1 MTELEITAMNS
12 TEQARL
18 NPLYENMQRALK
30 LQGKAKATKDAYSR
44 AVRRAADYFDRCPD
58 DLTAEELRAY
68 FADLLETHS
77 WSTIKLDRCG
87 LQFFYR
93 HVLDRPW
100 DWVDI
105 VKPPRAERLPDVLTR
120 EETRR
125 LLGAVYQLRYRVF
138 FVTLYTTGLRL
149 SEGLALEVGDIDRH
163 RLRLHVRRGKGNKD
177 RYVPITR
184 PLLGMLRKWWKTH
197 ENPRLIFPNPSGG
210 VARMRAADKPMHAG
224 GVQAAMRAA
233 VADCGI
239 RLRITVHS
247 LRHLFSTHM
256 LELGVDLREL
266 QGILGHVSPATTARY
281 AHLTDVTSAQARERQ
296 AQLLKSFVLRWSDG
310 A

>member
-1 MTELEITAMNS
+1 LNS
-12 TEQARL
+12 IEQARFR
-18 NPLYENMQRALK
+18 PLFESMQRALK
-30 LQGKAKATKDAYSR
+30 LQGKAKATKDAYTR
-44 AVRRAADYFDRCPD
+44 AVRRSAAYFDRCPD
-58 DLTAEELRAY
+58 DLSAEELREY

-105 VKPPRAERLPDVLTR
+105 VKPPREQRLPDVLTR
-120 EETRR
+120 KETHR
-125 LLGAVYQLRYRVF
+125 LLGSVYKLRYRVF
-138 FVTLYTTGLRL
+138 FVALYSTGLRL
-149 SEGLALEVGDIDRH
+149 GEGLALQVGDIDGQ
-163 RLRLHVRRGKGNKD
+163 RLRIHVRAGKGNKD
-177 RYVPITR
+177 RYVPITH

-197 ENPRLIFPNPSGG
+197 ENPRLLFPNPSGG
-210 VARMRAADKPMHAG
+210 VARMREADTAMHAG

-239 RLRITVHS
+239 ALRITVHS

-256 LELGVDLREL
+256 LEVGVDLREL

-296 AQLLKSFVLRWSDG
+296 GQLLASFVLRWKDQS
-310 A
+310 

>member
-1 MTELEITAMNS
+1 MNA

-18 NPLYENMQRALK
+18 KPLVESMQRALK
-30 LQGKAKATKDAYSR
+30 LQGKAEATKDAYCR
-44 AVRRAADYFDRCPD
+44 AVRRTCEYFDRCPD
-58 DLTAEELRAY
+58 DLSAEELREY
-68 FADLLETHS
+68 FASLLETHS

-105 VKPPRAERLPDVLTR
+105 VKPPQAQRLPDVLTR
-120 EETRR
+120 AQTHR
-125 LLGAVYQLRYRVF
+125 LLGSVYKLRYRVF
-138 FVTLYTTGLRL
+138 FVTLYSTGLRL
-149 SEGLALEVGDIDRH
+149 SEGLSLEVGDIDRH
-163 RLRLHVRRGKGNKD
+163 RMRIHVRRGKGNKD
-177 RYVPITR
+177 RYVPITEA
-184 PLLGMLRKWWKTH
+184 LLHTLRKWWKTH
-197 ENPRLIFPNPSGG
+197 ENPRLLFPNPSGG
-210 VARMRAADKPMHAG
+210 AKRMREAVAPMHAG
-224 GVQAAMRAA
+224 GVQAAMRAG
-233 VADCGI
+233 VTGCGI

-296 AQLLKSFVLRWSDG
+296 GQLLESFVLRWNDQS
-310 A
+310 

>member
-1 MTELEITAMNS
+1 MNA

-18 NPLYENMQRALK
+18 KPLVESMQRALK
-30 LQGKAKATKDAYSR
+30 LQGKAEATKDAYCR
-44 AVRRAADYFDRCPD
+44 AVRRTCEYFDRCPD
-58 DLTAEELRAY
+58 DLSAEELRTY
-68 FADLLETHS
+68 FADLLKTHS

-105 VKPPRAERLPDVLTR
+105 VKPPRAIRLPDVLTR
-120 EETRR
+120 QQTLR
-125 LLGAVYQLRYRVF
+125 LLGAVYKLRYRVF
-138 FVTLYTTGLRL
+138 FVTLYCTGLRL
-149 SEGLALEVGDIDRH
+149 SEGLALAVGDIDGQ
-163 RLRLHVRRGKGNKD
+163 RLRIHVRGGKGDKD

-184 PLLGMLRKWWKTH
+184 ALLGMLRKWWKTH
-197 ENPRLIFPNPSGG
+197 ENPRLLFPNPSGG
-210 VARMRAADKPMHAG
+210 GQRMRMAVTPMHAG

-233 VADCGI
+233 VADCRIG
-239 RLRITVHS
+239 LRITVHS

-296 AQLLKSFVLRWSDG
+296 GQLLSSFVLRWKDPS
-310 A
+310 

>member
-1 MTELEITAMNS
+1 MEITLMS
-12 TEQARL
+12 PTEQARFT
-18 NPLYENMQRALK
+18 PLYAAMQRALK
-30 LQGKAKATKDAYSR
+30 LQGKAPATQDGYTR
-44 AVRRAADYFDRCPD
+44 GIRRAADYFDRCPD
-58 DLTAEELRAY
+58 NLTAEELRGY

-105 VKPPRAERLPDVLTR
+105 VKPPRPERLPDVLTR
-120 EETRR
+120 EVTLR
-125 LLGAVYQLRYRVF
+125 LLDSVYKLRYRVF
-138 FVTLYTTGLRL
+138 FVLLYSTGLRL
-149 SEGLALEVGDIDRH
+149 GEGLALEVGDIDRH
-163 RLRLHVRRGKGNKD
+163 RMRIHVRSGKGNKD
-177 RYVPITR
+177 RYVPISQ
-184 PLLGMLRKWWKTH
+184 PVLSMLRQWWKIH
-197 ENPRLIFPNPSGG
+197 ENPRLVFPNPNGG
-210 VARMRAADKPMHAG
+210 PKLMGEAERPMHAG

-239 RLRITVHS
+239 HLRITVHS

-266 QGILGHVSPATTARY
+266 QTILGHVSPATTARY
-281 AHLTDVTSAQARERQ
+281 AHLTEVTSAKARERQ
-296 AQLLKSFVLRWSDG
+296 GQLLNRFVLRWRNAS
-310 A
+310 

>member
-1 MTELEITAMNS
+1 MNS
-12 TEQARL
+12 IEQARF
-18 NPLYENMQRALK
+18 NPLFESMQRALK

-44 AVRRAADYFDRCPD
+44 AVRRAAERFERCPD
-58 DLTAEELRAY
+58 DLSAEELREH
-68 FADLLETHS
+68 FAELLETHS
-77 WSTIKLDRCG
+77 WSTVKLDRCG

-105 VKPPRAERLPDVLTR
+105 VKPPRTERLPDVLTR
-120 EETRR
+120 AETRR
-125 LLGAVYQLRYRVF
+125 LLGAVYKLRYRVF
-138 FVTLYTTGLRL
+138 FVTLYSTGLRL
-149 SEGLALEVGDIDRH
+149 SEGLGLELGDIDRH
-163 RLRLHVRRGKGNKD
+163 RMRIHVRAGKGNKD
-177 RYVPITR
+177 RYVPITQ

-197 ENPRLIFPNPSGG
+197 ENQRLLFPNPNGG
-210 VARMRAADKPMHAG
+210 VQRMREADTPMHAG

-239 RLRITVHS
+239 RLRITVHT

-296 AQLLKSFVLRWSDG
+296 DQLLKSFVLRWSDET
-310 A
+310 

>member
-1 MTELEITAMNS
+1 MNTE
-12 TEQARL
+12 EQARFH
-18 NPLYENMQRALK
+18 PLYERMQRALK

-44 AVRRAADYFDRCPD
+44 AVRRTAEYFDRCPD
-58 DLTAEELRAY
+58 DLSAEELRAY
-68 FADLLETHS
+68 FADLLEAHS

-105 VKPPRAERLPDVLTR
+105 VKPPRVQRLPDVLTR
-120 EETRR
+120 EQTQR
-125 LLGAVYQLRYRVF
+125 LLGSVYKLRYRIF
-138 FVTLYTTGLRL
+138 FVTLYSTGLRL
-149 SEGLALEVGDIDRH
+149 AEGLALEVGDIDGQRM
-163 RLRLHVRRGKGNKD
+163 RIHVRGGKGNKD
-177 RYVPITR
+177 RYVPITQ

-197 ENPRLIFPNPSGG
+197 ENPRLLFPNPNGG
-210 VARMRAADKPMHAG
+210 VQRMREAITPMHAG

-233 VADCGI
+233 VADCRIG
-239 RLRITVHS
+239 LRITVHS

-266 QGILGHVSPATTARY
+266 QGILGHVSVATTARY
-281 AHLTDVTSAQARERQ
+281 THLTDVTSAQARERQ
-296 AQLLKSFVLRWSDG
+296 AQLLQSFVLRWQD
-310 A
+310 AA

>member
-1 MTELEITAMNS
+1 MRDLEVIPLNT
-12 TEQARL
+12 TEQARFT
-18 NPLYENMQRALK
+18 PLFESMQRALK

-44 AVRRAADYFDRCPD
+44 AVRRAGERFERCPD
-58 DLTAEELRAY
+58 DLSAEELRVH
-68 FADLLETHS
+68 FAELLETHS
-77 WSTIKLDRCG
+77 WSTVELDRCG

-93 HVLDRPW
+93 YVLERPW

-125 LLGAVYQLRYRVF
+125 LLSSVCKLRYRVF
-138 FVTLYTTGLRL
+138 FVTLYSTGMRL
-149 SEGLALEVGDIDRH
+149 SEGLGLQTGDIDCH
-163 RLRLHVRRGKGNKD
+163 RMRIHVRAGKGNKD
-177 RYVPITR
+177 RYVPITEA
-184 PLLGMLRKWWKTH
+184 LLYTLRKWWKTH
-197 ENPRLIFPNPSGG
+197 ENPRLVFPNPSGG
-210 VARMRAADKPMHAG
+210 VQRMREAVAPMHAG

-239 RLRITVHS
+239 HLRITVHS

-266 QGILGHVSPATTARY
+266 QSILGHVSLVTTARY
-281 AHLTDVTSAQARERQ
+281 THLTDVTGALARERQ
-296 AQLLKSFVLRWSDG
+296 GQLPESFVLRRKDPS
-310 A
+310 

>member
-1 MTELEITAMNS
+1 MNTA
-12 TEQARL
+12 EQARF
-18 NPLYENMQRALK
+18 NPLYESLQRALK

-44 AVRRAADYFDRCPD
+44 AVRRTAEYFDRCPD
-58 DLTAEELRAY
+58 DLSAEELRAY

-105 VKPPRAERLPDVLTR
+105 VKPPRVQRLPDVLTR
-120 EETRR
+120 EQTQR
-125 LLGAVYQLRYRVF
+125 LLGSVYKLRYRIF
-138 FVTLYTTGLRL
+138 FVTLYSTGLRL
-149 SEGLALEVGDIDRH
+149 AEGLALEVGDIDGQRM
-163 RLRLHVRRGKGNKD
+163 RIHVRGGKGNKD
-177 RYVPITR
+177 RYVPITQ

-197 ENPRLIFPNPSGG
+197 ESPRLLFPNPNGG
-210 VARMRAADKPMHAG
+210 VQRMREAITPMHAG

-233 VADCGI
+233 VADCRIG
-239 RLRITVHS
+239 LRITVHS

-266 QGILGHVSPATTARY
+266 QGILAHVSAPTTARY

-296 AQLLKSFVLRWSDG
+296 AQLLQSFVLRWQD
-310 A
+310 AA

>member
-1 MTELEITAMNS
+1 MNA
-12 TEQARL
+12 TEQARFD
-18 NPLYENMQRALK
+18 PLYESMQRALK

-44 AVRRAADYFDRCPD
+44 AVRRTADYFDRCPD
-58 DLTAEELRAY
+58 DLSAEELRAY

-105 VKPPRAERLPDVLTR
+105 VRPRRVQRLPDVLTR
-120 EETRR
+120 AETHR
-125 LLGAVYQLRYRVF
+125 LLDAVYKLRYRVF
-138 FVTLYTTGLRL
+138 FVTLCSTGLRL
-149 SEGLALEVGDIDRH
+149 SEGLALQVGDIDGQRM
-163 RLRLHVRRGKGNKD
+163 RIHVRGGKGKKD
-177 RYVPITR
+177 RYVPIAQ
-184 PLLGMLRKWWKTH
+184 PLLGMLRKWWKSH
-197 ENPRLIFPNPSGG
+197 ENPRLLFPNPSGG
-210 VARMRAADKPMHAG
+210 TQRMRAADAPMDTG
-224 GVQAAMRAA
+224 GVQAAMRAT
-233 VADCGI
+233 VADRGI

-266 QGILGHVSPATTARY
+266 QAILGHVSPATTARY
-281 AHLTDVTSAQARERQ
+281 AHLTEVTSARARERQ
-296 AQLLKSFVLRWSDG
+296 GQLLESFVLRWNDKS
-310 A
+310 

>member
-1 MTELEITAMNS
+1 MT
-12 TEQARL
+12 
-18 NPLYENMQRALK
+18 PLYESMQRALK
-30 LQGKAKATKDAYSR
+30 LQGKARATKDAYSR
-44 AVRRAADYFDRCPD
+44 AVRRTAEYFDRCPD
-58 DLTAEELRAY
+58 DLSAEELREY

-105 VKPPRAERLPDVLTR
+105 VKPPSVIRLPDVLTQ

-125 LLGAVYQLRYRVF
+125 LLEAVYKLRYRVF
-138 FVTLYTTGLRL
+138 FVTLYCTGLRL
-149 SEGLALEVGDIDRH
+149 SEGLALEVGDVDRH
-163 RLRLHVRRGKGNKD
+163 RMRIHVRRGKGNKD
-177 RYVPITR
+177 RYVPITQ
-184 PLLGMLRKWWKTH
+184 PLLRMLRKWWTTH
-197 ENPRLIFPNPSGG
+197 ENPRLLFPNPSGG
-210 VARMRAADKPMHAG
+210 PQRMRDAVRPMHAG
-224 GVQAAMRAA
+224 GVQAAMRKA

-296 AQLLKSFVLRWSDG
+296 DQLLKSFVLRWNDAS
-310 A
+310 